1 EGYGKAVN
9 VGFDRARGH
18 YILLFESDDFLEP
31 EMCEALYCHALT
43 TSVDIVKSNG
53 FFSFENNVSSPKP
66 LYSASRVG
74 KHGDARAVYKDTWFR
89 HPCLWNALY
98 RREYLIE
105 KGVRMP
111 ETPGASFQDVSF
123 LLALYCSAESMY
135 LANGPY
141 YHYRIHAA

>member
-1 EGYGKAVN
+1 AALASASKQTLREIEIVVVNDGSTDGSREIIDRYAQGDDRFVVIHKPNEGYGKAVN

-74 KHGDARAVYKDTWFR
+74 KHGDA
-89 HPCLWNALY
+89 
-98 RREYLIE
+98 
-105 KGVRMP
+105 
-111 ETPGASFQDVSF
+111 
-123 LLALYCSAESMY
+123 
-135 LANGPY
+135 
-141 YHYRIHAA
+141 